1 MEIKAVTAVPQR
13 RNKVAPHVVRAPLAI
28 IYKVA
33 RNAEAPLF
41 SPPPHTQQTTG
52 GRTSRGIPRQG
63 TFQIYIRTEG
73 RRLELTIL
81 PGEEELLTN

>member
-1 MEIKAVTAVPQR
+1 MEIKAGTAVPQR

-41 SPPPHTQQTTG
+41 SPPPLKQVTG